1 MMGSRRNTPIKRKL
15 ITIIMLTT
23 TAALMLA
30 CGAFALYETLA
41 FRSHMAD
48 DLSLQA
54 DIIGSNSTAAI
65 SFNDPRAASEMLSA
79 LRQETHV
86 MAGRVYDRQG
96 KTFATYLRPGA
107 SASGLPDITP
117 PEGRS
122 FGRDSLRI
130 THRIYFNGEFLGS
143 VLLESDL
150 SQLNSLLSSYVVIAL
165 VVLFL
170 SLGIAFLLGS
180 RLQRAISEPILALA
194 RHVRTMPPTTG
205 YSVHDVRGGYRE
217 IGLLVDSFN
226 HMFRNLAERDTELRH
241 NHEHL
246 EEEVASRIAELRAV
260 NEQMAKARD
269 AAEAA
274 SRAKSEFL
282 ANMSHEIRTPM
293 NGILGMTELAL
304 DTELSLTQREYLTL
318 VRSSAEGL
326 LNLINDILDFSKIEA
341 GRLALEARSF
351 SVHATLAETMKAL
364 SLRAY
369 EKKLELLFEV
379 SPAVPERL
387 IGDAGRLRQV
397 LVSLVGNAIK
407 FTNHGEVALTVGME
421 QQQPDN
427 IVLRFSI
434 RDTGIGV
441 PPDKLTKVFEAFEQ
455 ADTSSTRHYGGTGL
469 GLTISSRLV
478 RMMQG
483 RIWVESKVGK
493 GSTFHFTARFAI
505 SSVPGAD
512 RSSLPM
518 VDLRGKRALLVD
530 DNATNRRILHDMLTR
545 WGMRPAL
552 AESGQE
558 ALTMLQQAEE
568 QGQPYPLVILDRHMP
583 AMDGF
588 MLLEKVRE
596 DKRFATSAIMMLTS
610 GDQIDDSRRCQELG
624 IAEYAIKPVSQP
636 ELLHMVLKALAPPD
650 QQETPLSANPVPPTP
665 LPVWR
670 PLRILLAEDNFL
682 NQKVAIG
689 MLVNLGHIVTVANNG
704 REAVELW
711 ARERFDL
718 VFIDIQMP
726 EMDGFRATELI
737 RQKQRESG
745 ISAPIIAMTAHAMTG
760 DREKCLA
767 AGMDDYIAKPISRD
781 ELAAVVERNSTSP
794 ARSQPA
800 NISARLEA
808 AGHAEDSASTK
819 NGDSQLHVSQVALRI
834 DASAVLRRLGGNH
847 ELLATLVGMFPS
859 ESSKLLAS
867 LDKARASAD
876 SRGMEIH
883 AHTLKGMCGMFDA
896 AEAGQAAFVL
906 EKGARAGDLGT
917 DEQVAFLKKEIS
929 RAVDAVTQ
937 MQPQATKPET
947 A

>member
-1 MMGSRRNTPIKRKL
+1 MDTRRTTPIKRKL
-15 ITIIMLTT
+15 ISIIMLTT
-23 TAALMLA
+23 TAALVLA
-30 CGAFALYETLA
+30 CGAFAVYQTLA
-41 FRSHMAD
+41 FRNSMAEE
-48 DLSLQA
+48 LSLQA
-54 DIIGSNSTAAI
+54 NIIGFNSTAAI
-65 SFNDPRAASEMLSA
+65 SFNDPKGVAQTLSA
-79 LRQETHV
+79 LRLETHV
-86 MAGRVYDRQG
+86 IGARVYDSQG
-96 KTFATYLRPGA
+96 KPFATYLRPGA
-107 SASGLPDITP
+107 SASSIPESAP

-122 FGRDSLRI
+122 FSSESLRI
-130 THRIYFNGEFLGS
+130 THRIYRNGEFLGS
-143 VLLESDL
+143 VFVESDL
-150 SQLNSLLSSYVVIAL
+150 SQLNTLLTRYAIIAFG
-165 VVLFL
+165 VLLL
-170 SLGIAFLLGS
+170 SLGIAFLLGY
-180 RLQRAISEPILALA
+180 RLQRAISGPILALA

-205 YSVHDVRGGYRE
+205 YAMHDVHGGYPE

-226 HMFRNLAERDTELRH
+226 HMFRNIAERDAELRN

-269 AAEAA
+269 AAEGA

-304 DTELSLTQREYLTL
+304 DTELSVTQREYLTL
-318 VRSSAEGL
+318 VRSSADGL

-341 GRLALEARSF
+341 GRLALDARNF
-351 SVHATLAETMKAL
+351 SVHTALAESMKAL

-369 EKKLELLFEV
+369 EKRLELLFEV

-387 IGDAGRLRQV
+387 LGDAGRLRQI

-407 FTNHGEVALTVGME
+407 FTDRGEVALTVGLEE
-421 QQQPDN
+421 QQAEN

-434 RDTGIGV
+434 RDTGIGI

-483 RIWVESKVGK
+483 RIWVESEVGK
-493 GSTFHFTARFAI
+493 GSTFHFTARFAL
-505 SSVPGAD
+505 SSVSET

-545 WGMRPAL
+545 WGMRPTV
-552 AESGQE
+552 AESGPA
-558 ALTMLQQAEE
+558 ALALLQQAVE
-568 QGQPYPLVILDRHMP
+568 QEQPYPLVILDRHMP

-588 MLLEKVRE
+588 MFLEKVRE
-596 DKRFATSAIMMLTS
+596 EKRFATSAIMMLTS
-610 GDQIDDSRRCQELG
+610 GDQVDDSRRCQELG

-636 ELLHMVLKALAPPD
+636 ELLRMVLKALAPAGP
-650 QQETPLSANPVPPTP
+650 QETPLASFHAPLPVP
-665 LPVWR
+665 LVWR
-670 PLRILLAEDNFL
+670 PLRILLAEDNLL

-689 MLVNLGHIVTVANNG
+689 MLVNLGHAVTVANNG

-711 ARERFDL
+711 ARGRFDL

-737 RQKQRESG
+737 RQQQQQSG
-745 ISAPIIAMTAHAMTG
+745 ISAPIIAMTAHAMAG

-767 AGMDDYIAKPISRD
+767 AGMDDYIPKPIGRD
-781 ELAAVVERNSTSP
+781 ELAAVVQRNSTSP
-794 ARSQPA
+794 TRSQPVNA
-800 NISARLEA
+800 PFRPGAM
-808 AGHAEDSASTK
+808 GYAENGATTQ
-819 NGDSQLHVSQVALRI
+819 NGDSPPYTAKTALRI
-834 DASAVLRRLGGNH
+834 DATAVLRRLGGNH

-859 ESSKLLAS
+859 EASKLLAS
-867 LDKARASAD
+867 LDKARASGD
-876 SRGMEIH
+876 SRGIEIH

-896 AEAGQAAFVL
+896 TEAGNAAFVL
-906 EKGARAGDLGT
+906 EKAARTGDLGT
-917 DEQVAFLKKEIS
+917 DEQVAFLKAEVS

-937 MQPQATKPET
+937 MQPQE
-947 A
+947 